1 MSQRIVF
8 QWPCCTSNFQVNPK
22 LSLCWHCIRVLGYC
36 ETILI
41 LYSLVPLQGAGNVG
55 THEIL
60 TCYIDFFFYKCG
72 QQWINY
78 ISMKSFS

>member
-8 QWPCCTSNFQVNPK
+8 QWPCALQTFKSTPNS
-22 LSLCWHCIRVLGYC
+22 LSWHSDHVPAYC
-36 ETILI
+36 ETVLI
-41 LYSLVPLQGAGNVG
+41 LYSWVPLQGAGNVG

-60 TCYIDFFFYKCG
+60 TRYIDFFYKCG

-78 ISMKSFS
+78 ITMKSFS

>member
-8 QWPCCTSNFQVNPK
+8 QWPCCTANFQVNPK
-22 LSLCWHCIRVLGYC
+22 VSFLALCPCAGLL

-41 LYSLVPLQGAGNVG
+41 LHNLVLLQGAGNVG

-60 TCYIDFFFYKCG
+60 TRYTDFFL
-72 QQWINY
+72 
-78 ISMKSFS
+78 